1 MSGVAL
7 VIEDDEAIGAL
18 VGAYLEQAGFDV
30 VRECTGVG
38 GLDSAERQQPR
49 VVVLDL
55 GLPDFDGLELCRRL
69 RGSADV
75 PILIL
80 TARDEE
86 ADRIIG
92 LELGADDY
100 VTKPFSPR
108 ELVARVRAVLRRV
121 DPAPPDPQ
129 LIELGD
135 LSIDLRSR
143 TVTVDGA
150 AVELRTLE
158 FELLA
163 ELARH
168 AGQVVTRDRLLDRV
182 WGLSFA
188 GEHAPSTFT
197 SRNCARSSAVA
208 SRSRPCAVW
217 ATAFSKAEVISLQTR
232 LGLAIGA
239 SVLAAVAL
247 SLLVGAYLVGRSLE
261 HSAFSGLQRQVAL
274 LAHED
279 LHPAS
284 GRFGRFLATQD
295 ERLSVIPKE
304 QARLLLPSSATG
316 RLAING
322 RTYLYATQD
331 SGTDVLVL
339 LRTASSVRA
348 ESKPFWVA
356 FARGGRPR
364 MLARSRSRGAACS
377 KHRPASA
384 ACCPREPE
392 ARDRG

>member
-7 VIEDDEAIGAL
+7 VIEDDDAIGAL

-30 VRECTGVG
+30 VREGTGVG

-55 GLPDFDGLELCRRL
+55 GLPDFDGFELCRRL
-69 RGSADV
+69 RDSADV

-121 DPAPPDPQ
+121 DPVPPDTQ
-129 LIELGD
+129 LMELGD

-150 AVELRTLE
+150 VVELRTLE

-188 GEHAPSTFT
+188 GGTRTVDVH
-197 SRNCARSSAVA
+197 VA
-208 SRSRPCAVW
+208 QLR
-217 ATAFSKAEVISLQTR
+217 KK
-232 LGLAIGA
+232 LGRRQQIKTVRG
-239 SVLAAVAL
+239 
-247 SLLVGAYLVGRSLE
+247 VGY
-261 HSAFSGLQRQVAL
+261 
-274 LAHED
+274 
-279 LHPAS
+279 
-284 GRFGRFLATQD
+284 
-295 ERLSVIPKE
+295 
-304 QARLLLPSSATG
+304 RLLEG
-316 RLAING
+316 
-322 RTYLYATQD
+322 
-331 SGTDVLVL
+331 
-339 LRTASSVRA
+339 
-348 ESKPFWVA
+348 
-356 FARGGRPR
+356 
-364 MLARSRSRGAACS
+364 
-377 KHRPASA
+377 
-384 ACCPREPE
+384 
-392 ARDRG
+392 